1 MFNKNKI
8 QIIGLER
15 ANTLK
20 GRIDNHM
27 RIIKKIKRGDR
38 LEFYL
43 SGECFL
49 SALNDSVNPLW
60 NKRMRKVIVETLQK
74 ELTLVQKEFNSV
86 VKESK

>member
-1 MFNKNKI
+1 MFNKDKI
-8 QIIGLER
+8 QIISLER

-38 LEFYL
+38 LEFYP
-43 SGECFL
+43 SDECFL

-60 NKRMRKVIVETLQK
+60 NKRMRKVIVEALQK
-74 ELTLVQKEFNSV
+74 ELTLIQKEFNSV